1 MKIGAGLLRWIYPP
15 RCPFCRKIV
24 RSENTLCEEC
34 AAKNPLAEPHFYLQL
49 RQRKRAIES
58 AAAYLYRDAV
68 REAIGRMKFRG
79 KQHLAGYFAEKLV
92 QTMRNHG
99 MTEFDSV
106 TYVPMTRR
114 ALADRGYNQ
123 AEEIA
128 RKVAKQFGRPCEKL
142 LQKTKENQPQH
153 NLTTPNQRI
162 ENVRG
167 VYAPAKRAQIAGKK
181 ILLVDD
187 VITTGATM
195 LSCANELYKAGAKE
209 VICVAAAKA

>member
-1 MKIGAGLLRWIYPP
+1 
-15 RCPFCRKIV
+15 
-24 RSENTLCEEC
+24 
-34 AAKNPLAEPHFYLQL
+34 
-49 RQRKRAIES
+49 
-58 AAAYLYRDAV
+58 
-68 REAIGRMKFRG
+68 
-79 KQHLAGYFAEKLV
+79 
-92 QTMRNHG
+92 
-99 MTEFDSV
+99 
-106 TYVPMTRR
+106 MTRR
-114 ALADRGYNQ
+114 ALAERGYNQ

-153 NLTTPNQRI
+153 NLTTPQKRI